1 MASMMNPTKWFSK
14 KVGGEYE
21 LGKTLGKGH
30 FSKVKL
36 GVHIKTKKQVAI
48 KIMERKAL
56 LEEGMEE
63 QLKREI
69 AIMRKL
75 NHPNVT
81 QLYEVFQTTK
91 HVYLILELVT
101 GGELFDKIVEKKRF
115 PENLA
120 RDYFQQLVLG
130 TYYCHIHDVAHR
142 DLKPENLLLDDKGV
156 LKISDFGLSNL
167 QPHSGSG
174 HVQPGM
180 QLHTMCGTPEYVAP
194 EVLRDQ
200 GYNGFTADIWSCGV
214 ILYVMLA
221 GSLPFRDTE
230 ASTVFQKIKTAQ
242 YEMKSFFGP
251 GAKDLIRHLL
261 VVDPNQRYTLEQV
274 VQHEWFRP
282 GFDYDAWEVL
292 RGQAKIQVNQEEIKR
307 AVTEYVDSE
316 VPEAPLNNEPGPV
329 ETPEEL
335 TRHKSFKSTA
345 FAEKRSNCRFG
356 VKGAPDTV
364 VQMLTGILNEMNAN
378 PEVKNHFTI
387 KAFIEEGNSVITFQL
402 SVSMRTQTPDICV
415 VEVRRSRGSTIQ
427 FHEIYRSL
435 LEKLTDVI
443 AQLN

>member
-1 MASMMNPTKWFSK
+1 MNPAKWFSK

-36 GVHIKTKKQVAI
+36 GIHVRTKKQVAI

-75 NHPNVT
+75 DHPNIT
-81 QLYEVFQTTK
+81 RLYEVYQTNK

-115 PENLA
+115 PEDMA
-120 RDYFQQLVLG
+120 RNYFQQLVMG

-142 DLKPENLLLDDKGV
+142 DLKPENLLLDEQGV

-167 QPHSGSG
+167 QPNLGSQG
-174 HVQPGM
+174 PQ

-200 GYNGFTADIWSCGV
+200 GYNGFMADAWSCGV

-221 GSLPFRDTE
+221 GALPFRDTE
-230 ASTVFQKIKTAQ
+230 ASTVFQKIKHAQ
-242 YEMKSFFGP
+242 YDMKSFFP
-251 GAKDLIRHLL
+251 AGAQDLIRNLL
-261 VVDPNQRYTLEQV
+261 VPDPNRRFTLEQIAE
-274 VQHEWFRP
+274 HEWFRP
-282 GFDYDAWEVL
+282 GFDYDAWEQL
-292 RGQAKIQVNQEEIKR
+292 RRQAKFQVDAEEISR
-307 AVTEYVDSE
+307 AVTQFVEQD
-316 VPEAPLNNEPGPV
+316 APDAPIHTGPV
-329 ETPEEL
+329 EMANEL
-335 TRHKSFKSTA
+335 TRHVSFLDVT
-345 FAEKRSNCRFG
+345 FVERPSNCRFG
-356 VKGAPDTV
+356 ITGSAEQTV
-364 VQMLTGILNEMNAN
+364 ERLVRILKELKAN
-378 PEVKNHFTI
+378 PEVKNYFTV
-387 KAFIEEGNSVITFQL
+387 KACVEYPNSVVTFSM
-402 SVSMRTQTPDICV
+402 SVSLHGGSPDVSV
-415 VEVRRSRGSTIQ
+415 VEVRRGRGPTIV
-427 FHEIYRSL
+427 FHEVYRTL
-435 LEKLTDVI
+435 LQKLSGMLATI
-443 AQLN
+443 N